1 MNGRNYKQVF
11 LYSKNA
17 LIASEE
23 AFFDPTMVSML
34 YFPDEHKYAVYM
46 PLFLPISVPLALV
59 LKEEFKKRKK
69 NKKDSKGEEE
79 GKEGKKGKSGKEK
92 MSPPTTPVKETADAS
107 TSPVEQE
114 S

>member
-11 LYSKNA
+11 LFSKNA
-17 LIASEE
+17 LIASEK

-59 LKEEFKKRKK
+59 LKEEFKKRKNK
-69 NKKDSKGEEE
+69 NGNNKKKDEKQEAE
-79 GKEGKKGKSGKEK
+79 KEA
-92 MSPPTTPVKETADAS
+92 TTPITNKTKDDNEPNETDS
-107 TSPVEQE
+107 
-114 S
+114 